1 MNWNKIED
9 LHKNESGCY
18 LFWYKSEGF
27 FFIGLSSHNSMR
39 FCVNDFE
46 NS

>member
-18 LFWYKSEGF
+18 LFWYKSEVF
-27 FFIGLSSHNSMR
+27 FYRSF
-39 FCVNDFE
+39 
-46 NS
+46 